1 MYQSGSNRDEQLL
14 PPNATQD
21 FPDYPINEEY
31 AYQAEVPHVARYDAT
46 TGEIDTYEDLGFSGQ
61 SSDDA
66 FFENQP
72 STERAWTSWD
82 LMCNTSPDL
91 PMAAGLAFPP
101 RASNEIDSMGLYE
114 MPGEAEWDQPPAEP
128 WISMQRA
135 PPNSPAEGLAAGSD
149 TMEASLTGLDMAAQR
164 LSSDMQP
171 RRKKNRTGGTETRA
185 VCPTCHQTFSREAD
199 RKRHGAAHDP
209 EKRVQHK
216 CPYPGCSGRPGWPRK
231 DKLNTH
237 IKNYHA
243 SEPVPG
249 AASVDVGQS
258 NWSNNAM
265 HLSNLGFAMGS
276 ASGQG
281 DTPTMPGPNFRTRD
295 N

>member
-1 MYQSGSNRDEQLL
+1 MYQSGSNRDEQRL

-82 LMCNTSPDL
+82 LMCNISPDL
-91 PMAAGLAFPP
+91 PMAASLAFPP

-171 RRKKNRTGGTETRA
+171 RRKKNRTGGTEPARCARRA
-185 VCPTCHQTFSREAD
+185 TKPSAGKRTGNATAPPMILRRECNTNALIQAALAD
-199 RKRHGAAHDP
+199 RDGRAKTSLTHTSKIIMRASRFLAPLASTLDNPTGA
-209 EKRVQHK
+209 
-216 CPYPGCSGRPGWPRK
+216 
-231 DKLNTH
+231 
-237 IKNYHA
+237 
-243 SEPVPG
+243 
-249 AASVDVGQS
+249 
-258 NWSNNAM
+258 
-265 HLSNLGFAMGS
+265 
-276 ASGQG
+276 
-281 DTPTMPGPNFRTRD
+281 TMRCT
-295 N
+295 